1 MAGLR
6 ERKRESTRKSIWHSA
21 LQMFAERGYD
31 NVTVEEIAD
40 YCAVSPRTIFRYFG
54 AKEDVLFA
62 GTEARRMLL
71 LHAIEVQPPGLSAFR
86 ALERA
91 CRAVA
96 EDYEPDLEL
105 MRTRARIVEASPL
118 LQPRN
123 AGLPQQWDGDVVLL
137 LRKSGRAGAMTNLE
151 LRLLV
156 GASMSALRICIE
168 EWISTEQNLLTLFDT
183 AFARLGSGLTGE
195 PAPAAGYPRWDISW

>member
-6 ERKRESTRKSIWHSA
+6 ERKRESTQRSIWHAA
-21 LQMFAERGYD
+21 LKMFAEHGYD
-31 NVTVEEIAD
+31 NVTVETIAD

-54 AKEDVLFA
+54 TKEDVLFA

-71 LHAIEVQPPGLSAFR
+71 LHAIEASPPALSPFR
-86 ALERA
+86 VLERA
-91 CRAVA
+91 CRTVA

-105 MRTRARIVEASPL
+105 MRTRARIVEASPQ

-123 AGLPQQWDGDVVLL
+123 AGLPQQWDRDVLL
-137 LRKSGRAGAMTNLE
+137 LLGKSGRAGGMTHLE

-168 EWISTEQNLLTLFDT
+168 EWISTEQNLLALVDT
-183 AFARLGSGLTGE
+183 AFGRLGRGLAGE
-195 PAPAAGYPRWDISW
+195 PPAAVSHAWDISW